1 MPKPFLDTLIEADC
15 LEAMQELP
23 TGSVDMVLCD
33 LPYGTTRNGWDS
45 LIPLDVLWTEYLRV
59 AKERAAIVLTAQG
72 LFTAR
77 LIMSR
82 PEHFK
87 YKIVWE
93 KSKATN
99 FLNAK
104 RQPLRKHEDICV
116 FYQKAPTYNPQMSE
130 GDAYDKGVRKDQLTG
145 SYGDFDPAH
154 VKSEGGRYPTDIV
167 YFKTA
172 ESEPGEVWHP
182 TQKPVALGRYL
193 VRTFTN
199 PGDVVLDNAFG
210 SGSFLVAAL
219 MEGRPFVGIEKN
231 DDLERFKSEDLD
243 CLDVAHRRLDRARR
257 RLVRSGEDPG
267 EVRGDGAPEE
277 ATPEEDRTPSLFQD
291 MQVREVR
298 GEAWS

>member
-1 MPKPFLDTLIEADC
+1 MLDDFENRLIEGDC
-15 LEAMQELP
+15 LDVLPELP
-23 TGSVDMVLCD
+23 TDSVDLVLCD

-45 LIPLDVLWTEYLRV
+45 LIPLGGLWNEYLRV

-154 VKSEGGRYPTDIV
+154 VKSEGGATRRISSTSRQPRASLARCGTPRRSPSHWGA
-167 YFKTA
+167 T
-172 ESEPGEVWHP
+172 WC
-182 TQKPVALGRYL
+182 
-193 VRTFTN
+193 VRL
-199 PGDVVLDNAFG
+199 PI
-210 SGSFLVAAL
+210 
-219 MEGRPFVGIEKN
+219 P
-231 DDLERFKSEDLD
+231 
-243 CLDVAHRRLDRARR
+243 
-257 RLVRSGEDPG
+257 
-267 EVRGDGAPEE
+267 
-277 ATPEEDRTPSLFQD
+277 ATWCSTTPS
-291 MQVREVR
+291 
-298 GEAWS
+298 EAGAFWSRR